1 MVVYIYISQNLVN
14 HKEWLSGS
22 KEFKNADMTGQI
34 SFRVC
39 FASLVIVTQ

>member
-1 MVVYIYISQNLVN
+1 VVVYIYISQNVVN

-22 KEFKNADMTGQI
+22 KKFKSADRTGQI

-39 FASLVIVTQ
+39 FASVVIVTQ